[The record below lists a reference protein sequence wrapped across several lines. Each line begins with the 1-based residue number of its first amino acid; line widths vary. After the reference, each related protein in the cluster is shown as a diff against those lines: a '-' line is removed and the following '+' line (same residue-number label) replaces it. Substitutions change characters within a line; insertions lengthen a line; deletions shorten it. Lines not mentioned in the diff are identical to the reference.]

1 MLKTLEK
8 LVPVPGCALGH
19 YDKAKARTPISPG
32 YIASSRIAYGTY
44 PMHRI
49 CSHIIEA
56 LQYGTPTVT
65 AHDNIAHSGK
75 AGCCTIH
82 TNIHMIVYVIP
93 AVVTLIDWSLC
104 ITPASILP
112 THRTSA
118 SSGTSSTGI
127 RRTAGKRTVRCP
139 P

>member
-1 MLKTLEK
+1 MCSIHKSTGPSIVTTEYNTICDRSRVRTEVLKTLEK

-19 YDKAKARTPISPG
+19 YDKAKARTPISSG

-49 CSHIIEA
+49 CSHIHEA

-65 AHDNIAHSGK
+65 AHDNVAHSGK

-82 TNIHMIVYVIP
+82 INIHMVVYVIP
-93 AVVTLIDWSLC
+93 AVVTLID
-104 ITPASILP
+104 
-112 THRTSA
+112 
-118 SSGTSSTGI
+118 
-127 RRTAGKRTVRCP
+127 
-139 P
+139 